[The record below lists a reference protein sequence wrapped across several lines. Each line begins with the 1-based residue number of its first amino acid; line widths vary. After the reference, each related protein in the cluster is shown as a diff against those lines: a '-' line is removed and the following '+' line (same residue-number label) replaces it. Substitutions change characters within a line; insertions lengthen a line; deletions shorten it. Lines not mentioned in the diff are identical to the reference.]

1 MMNRAQATLL
11 PDMRHTWAVSQLCGQ
26 RSSHP
31 QHEAT
36 PCLGTTALHKEAG
49 ELDTSWQP
57 RGAHV
62 PTGWAQGVGIRA
74 ESECPGPRPPLS
86 LTTCDNSGVSGPG
99 AGRLE
104 SRLSPMAGCQGT
116 QAAMDSADRP
126 LSPAP
131 ALHCSGTCQE
141 PMCHLY
147 QPLWDSGAARA
158 GMPAPAQS
166 SGPYAFAG
174 RGAQPRACRGACLL
188 SLLDLLPFPS
198 PGKQAAL
205 EISPRERQPAAGCS
219 RLFPERP
226 VGELGFAP
234 TQPMC
239 QLLGFHRAKRRQT
252 AGPAGAVLQNTWL
265 TALKYECKGV

>member
-126 LSPAP
+126 QPSTCTPLFRYLSRTHVSPLPAP
-131 ALHCSGTCQE
+131 LGLWGCPCRNACPCPELRALRICRERRPAPCMQRGLSAQPPGPAPPPQPGQTGCSGDKPQGE
-141 PMCHLY
+141 
-147 QPLWDSGAARA
+147 AACSRV
-158 GMPAPAQS
+158 
-166 SGPYAFAG
+166 
-174 RGAQPRACRGACLL
+174 
-188 SLLDLLPFPS
+188 
-198 PGKQAAL
+198 
-205 EISPRERQPAAGCS
+205 QPAV
-219 RLFPERP
+219 P
-226 VGELGFAP
+226 
-234 TQPMC
+234 
-239 QLLGFHRAKRRQT
+239 
-252 AGPAGAVLQNTWL
+252 
-265 TALKYECKGV
+265 